1 MDVIEIRDPAEVRSF
16 LAQGL
21 WLQRVLEPN
30 AASVGPALRWT
41 LELSGAG
48 EPMPPVGVVADVGH
62 LVFGHGRDLGPQ
74 RAAPEVPGWPDG
86 LVRSYEDHVLGR
98 LDADGTMARAA
109 DALARYRG
117 RDRDR
122 GLAFVIGQLQ
132 RRSGAPGVLLNPAAV
147 KGALEAPADA
157 FLDGGWELLA
167 RDGPMPVLV
176 TLHEGFVAAARDLH
190 EAIGPED
197 VFELEHGTAL
207 AAFSQ
212 RVALRQVVQAAAEFE
227 ARLGRDRPRANPRH
241 RDVATRFL
249 DEDTYPV
256 GGFSSITNRGSI
268 ESLLHSELAYM
279 EIDERPDLFDIKYA
293 RDELLYYGR
302 DENQFLRRRRSFLIA
317 LTPDLVSTRVKDVEL
332 PRQRIVLLLAML
344 AALVRRFTDWLSDEA
359 LTFEFLFVCQ
369 KDGIEPLAPDRALIE
384 MLLREPIA
392 HGTVVVGT
400 IPEDG
405 FAPRCL
411 ERSRR
416 TLCHALAVSTTD
428 RPVDAGGV
436 PLVRLLLDGPRP
448 SILGDGAPPTTSEA
462 EDALEGW
469 HAALERLRDLWA

>member
-1 MDVIEIRDPAEVRSF
+1 MDVIEIREPAKVRRF

-21 WLQRVLEPN
+21 WLQRVHAPN
-30 AASVGPALRWT
+30 SATVGPALRWT
-41 LELSGAG
+41 LELSGDG

-62 LVFGHGRDLGPQ
+62 LVFGHGRDLGAR
-74 RAAPEVPGWPDG
+74 RATPEVPGWPIG
-86 LVRSYEDHVLGR
+86 LARVFEDHVLGR

-122 GLAFVIGQLQ
+122 GLAFAIGQLH

-147 KGALEAPADA
+147 KGAMEAPADV
-157 FLDGGWELLA
+157 FLAEGWELLA
-167 RDGPMPVLV
+167 RDGPLPALV
-176 TLHEGFVAAARDLH
+176 TLYEGFVAAVRELH
-190 EAIGPED
+190 EALGPED

-227 ARLGRDRPRANPRH
+227 AKLGRDRPRANPKH

-279 EIDERPDLFDIKYA
+279 ETNERPDLFDIKYA

-302 DENQFLRRRRSFLIA
+302 DENQFLRRRRAFLVA
-317 LTPDLVSTRVKDVEL
+317 LAPDLASSRVKDVDL

-359 LTFEFLFVCQ
+359 LSFEFLFIQ
-369 KDGIEPLAPDRALIE
+369 PKNGPEPLGPERALIE

-392 HGTVVVGT
+392 HGTVIVDA
-400 IPEDG
+400 IPADG
-405 FAPRCL
+405 FASRCD

-416 TLCHALAVSTTD
+416 ALCHALAVSTVD
-428 RPVDAGGV
+428 RPVDAGSV
-436 PLVRLLLDGPRP
+436 PLARLLVDGPRP
-448 SILGDGAPPTTSEA
+448 SILDDGEPAPTTESDDPL
-462 EDALEGW
+462 DAW
-469 HAALERLRDLWA
+469 RDALERLRDLWA